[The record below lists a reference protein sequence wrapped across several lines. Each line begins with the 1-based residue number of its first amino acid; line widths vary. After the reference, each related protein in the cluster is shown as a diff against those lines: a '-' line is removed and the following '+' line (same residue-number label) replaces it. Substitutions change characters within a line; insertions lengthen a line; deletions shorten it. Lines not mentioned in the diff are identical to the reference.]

1 MLSQPRQRVSVHRP
15 FGRANVDMAMA
26 VNEATVLFNA
36 GRTGE
41 ALRLVKAKQVPVSVI
56 ERVLLRKGRF
66 RKSAS

>member
-1 MLSQPRQRVSVHRP
+1 
-15 FGRANVDMAMA
+15 MA

-56 ERVLLRKGRF
+56 ECVLLRKGRF